1 MTPDKVGVGWQLGVW
16 LEVPSAVCG
25 LDELEVGGTSTRAR
39 LLHSGMVV
47 ALGSCEPGAMGTEV
61 QLFRNKVLVCG
72 PSHPPCQAGK
82 RTDSAHAGARAFRPG
97 SDSSLG
103 GPARPASRR
112 SPRSPAWSRVG
123 AGKLRSPTLG
133 VVSCISSR
141 LPGLS
146 ATISQLT
153 GFISAPCTNA
163 PNQKGKSGDCPPFRG
178 CCLKFLV

>member
-1 MTPDKVGVGWQLGVW
+1 MRFVGWTSWRSGVPPPGHGYFTAGW
-16 LEVPSAVCG
+16 WWRWGAVSLVRWGQRCSSS
-25 LDELEVGGTSTRAR
+25 ETRSWFAGPVT
-39 LLHSGMVV
+39 LLAG
-47 ALGSCEPGAMGTEV
+47 LGSA
-61 QLFRNKVLVCG
+61 
-72 PSHPPCQAGK
+72 
-82 RTDSAHAGARAFRPG
+82 RTRRALRPG

-123 AGKLRSPTLG
+123 AGKLRSPTLR